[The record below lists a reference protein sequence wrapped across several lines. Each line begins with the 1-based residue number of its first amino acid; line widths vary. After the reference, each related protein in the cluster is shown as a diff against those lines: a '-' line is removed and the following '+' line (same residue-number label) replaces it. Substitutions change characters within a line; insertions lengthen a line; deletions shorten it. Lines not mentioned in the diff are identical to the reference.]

1 MGAMTM
7 TREQDIEQL
16 FKILKDAVDADD
28 EKAAALTALAIFE
41 LIAKLLASIAGSLA
55 LSAKISERQDNLRR
69 EDFDP

>member
-1 MGAMTM
+1 MRTVTM

>member
-1 MGAMTM
+1 MTM
-7 TREQDIEQL
+7 TRDQDIEQL

>member
-1 MGAMTM
+1 MI
-7 TREQDIEQL
+7 REQDIEQL